1 MKKWGKRV
9 LIAVVVFLALIGL
22 GHLFSGPAP
31 FGKALGVIEVE
42 GAFWVSDDWVKQID
56 TFRKSP
62 NIVGVVL
69 RINSPGG
76 TVAAAQEIYDALKRL
91 ALVKPVVA
99 SMGTIAASGGLY
111 IAMAANQVVADAGT
125 LTGSIGVRME
135 HFNLEE
141 LLKFAKIQYETIK
154 AGRLKDLGSVSRP
167 LTAEERALLEAM
179 MAEIHQQFKKT
190 VAESRKIDPKVVDQ
204 FADGRIFTGAKAK
217 ELGLVDEI
225 GDMGKAIEIA
235 AQKAGIQGEPNLVYS
250 KESGP
255 WFWKTIFGSAKTVL
269 SGPLACYMYP

>member
-1 MKKWGKRV
+1 M
-9 LIAVVVFLALIGL
+9 IAFLSLVGL
-22 GHLFSGPAP
+22 GRLFSGSKP
-31 FGKALGVIEVE
+31 FGKSLGVVEVE
-42 GAFWVSDDWVKQID
+42 GAFWVSDDWVKEIEK
-56 TFRKSP
+56 FRKSP
-62 NIVGVVL
+62 NIAGVVV

-91 ALVKPVVA
+91 ALVKPVIA

-154 AGRLKDLGSVSRP
+154 AGKLKDLASVSRP
-167 LTAEERALLEAM
+167 LTVEERALLEEM

-190 VAESRKIDPKVVDQ
+190 VAESRKLDPKTVDH

-217 ELGLVDEI
+217 ALGLVDEI
-225 GDMGKAIEIA
+225 GDMGKAVAIA
-235 AQKAGIQGEPNLVYS
+235 AQRAGIQGEPNLVYS

-255 WFWKTIFGSAKTVL
+255 WFWKAIFGSAKTFL